1 MRKESLEKDRNDD
14 GALRNG
20 HMREEKELLHQEFLS
35 NVPFFFNA
43 WGSEIDLVGHYKG
56 ASAFLICNGPSLSSG
71 KYDLSLLK
79 RPGVF
84 TMGINNGPRT
94 IRPNIWTCVDDPKRF
109 IKSIW
114 LDPSIQKIVP
124 MSFTTKALFDN
135 ENWCDMLDENGK
147 PYLVRKCPNVTY
159 VRRNEKFQA
168 DRYLVEDTINWGNSA
183 KNGGSRSV
191 MLAAV
196 KILYLLGFRKV
207 YLLGA
212 DFDMTGEKTYHFDEQ
227 REKGA
232 VRGNMSTYDA
242 LKNIYFP
249 SLRPYF
255 EKAGYNVYNC
265 NLDSQLKAFDFV
277 KYEDAIE
284 EATYKLGDIANERT
298 WGLYSKPEERQK
310 WKDQPPDKDKIHL
323 KTIKNRPIVPV
334 YNNVGEWVAPAN
346 NIPNIPKQAIIQQPV
361 NMMPPKYLENN
372 NPQIIGVNKDINLF
386 RAPSIPKPLQV
397 QFKPFNKVPERSNGQ
412 LQIKQVSQI
421 ENEQR
426 PMLAEQGPII
436 PNRRGKIIKNL
447 PCDSVIFGTSDNNK
461 NNNNNNITLEDNGL

>member
-1 MRKESLEKDRNDD
+1 MRKESLEKDKNDD

-20 HMREEKELLHQEFLS
+20 HMRDEKELFHQEYLS

-71 KYDLSLLK
+71 KYDISMLK
-79 RPGVF
+79 RPGVV

-94 IRPNIWTCVDDPKRF
+94 IRPNLWTCVDDPKRF

-114 LDPSIQKIVP
+114 LDPCIQKFVP
-124 MSFTTKALFDN
+124 MSFATKALFDN
-135 ENWCDMLDENGK
+135 ENWCDMMDENGK
-147 PYLVRKCPNVTY
+147 PYLVRNCPNMTY

-191 MLAAV
+191 MLSAI

-232 VRGNMSTYDA
+232 VKGNMSTYEA
-242 LKNIYFP
+242 LKNVYFP
-249 SLRPYF
+249 SLKPHF
-255 EKAGYNVYNC
+255 EKAGYHIYNC
-265 NLDSQLKAFDFV
+265 NLESQLKVFDFV
-277 KYEDAIE
+277 RYEDAIE
-284 EATYKLGDIANERT
+284 EATYKLGDIKNERT

-310 WKDQPPDKDKIHL
+310 WINEPTEEEKLHL
-323 KTIKNRPIVPV
+323 KPIKNRPSVPV
-334 YNNVGEWVAPAN
+334 YADNSVIPSSPSNAVDAPKIRLPIAPKINEEEIAKVVAALDCKEIKNENKLFKAPP
-346 NIPNIPKQAIIQQPV
+346 IPRP
-361 NMMPPKYLENN
+361 M
-372 NPQIIGVNKDINLF
+372 
-386 RAPSIPKPLQV
+386 QV
-397 QFKPFNKVPERSNGQ
+397 QFRPFNPNETPQ
-412 LQIKQVSQI
+412 PMPQCQINQPNTNRPSQI
-421 ENEQR
+421 NKPE
-426 PMLAEQGPII
+426 PMV
-436 PNRRGKIIKNL
+436 RNL
-447 PCDSVIFGTSDNNK
+447 PCDSLSFGTSGNDK
-461 NNNNNNITLEDNGL
+461 SKNITIEDNGL